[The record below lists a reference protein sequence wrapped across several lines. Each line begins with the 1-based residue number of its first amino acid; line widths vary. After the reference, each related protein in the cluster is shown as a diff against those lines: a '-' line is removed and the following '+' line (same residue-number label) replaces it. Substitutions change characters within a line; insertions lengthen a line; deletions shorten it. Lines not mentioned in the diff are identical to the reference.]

1 MDRVCYEEIWI
12 DILSHNFSDFL
23 NRLRDEL
30 KDNLEIYFYL
40 SYRFHSFI
48 FDNLSLYSVFAHFTL
63 CKRRCDKKEPYKR
76 FCNFCSRITPQIFD
90 KEYNFNDIII
100 DERDFTREFNDF
112 FFFKFYFLL
121 IFVVVIHFLS
131 TQRKLK
137 YLVVHILKTLKPQTN
152 FLESL

>member
-1 MDRVCYEEIWI
+1 MDRVCYEEIWV

-48 FDNLSLYSVFAHFTL
+48 FDNLSLYSVFARFTL

-100 DERDFTREFNDF
+100 DERDFTRKFNDF
-112 FFFKFYFLL
+112 FFF
-121 IFVVVIHFLS
+121 
-131 TQRKLK
+131 
-137 YLVVHILKTLKPQTN
+137 
-152 FLESL
+152 